1 MIKLPSKTKFKR
13 NHRHHIKDF
22 YIKTPALN
30 KKSLESQNNVVT
42 LISLQKAYL
51 SLPQILNLRI
61 FIRKYFKK
69 KVKIIIPLLVNY
81 HFTQKGL
88 GVRMGKG
95 KGKPVSWFIGV
106 TLGSVIFRIFVNK
119 KYFFKI
125 RLCLYYVCKKLPIY
139 TRIKVYEKTFE
150 KTYCE

>member
-1 MIKLPSKTKFKR
+1 MIKLPANTKNKR
-13 NHRHHIKDF
+13 NHRHHIKNF
-22 YIKTPALN
+22 YIKIPPLN
-30 KKSLESQNNVVT
+30 KKNLESQNNVVS

-51 SLPQILNLRI
+51 TLPLILNLKV

-69 KVKIIIPLLVNY
+69 KVKITIPLLVNY

-106 TLGSVIFRIFVNK
+106 TLGSVIFQIFVNK
-119 KYFFKI
+119 KDFFKI

-139 TRIKVYEKTFE
+139 TRIRLYEKTFE